1 MSRESL
7 HPVLILKNCQPLEEE
22 GLGSFSKAPN
32 KATMHL
38 HFYGLCFSKTRS
50 KWPVALTLK
59 SPRWCMS
66 RDRFGSIKRWKLAD
80 EGTYWG
86 AQGEQRNGLLL
97 PPPRRSWLTLDLN
110 MPESS
115 ISYKELG
122 GRTQSINSVLAYGSA
137 TCPFFS
143 TSSFSMRNPGPLC
156 CLPWE
161 HRPTMAFLLLTSTIC
176 ESRVTIETTL
186 CSPQTFAQKRNY
198 MFSTRGRK
206 KK

>member
-59 SPRWCMS
+59 SPRWCIS

-137 TCPFFS
+137 TCLFFS
-143 TSSFSMRNPGPLC
+143 TSSSSMRNPWPPVLSALGTQTNHGFPLIDQHY
-156 CLPWE
+156 LWIQSYYRN
-161 HRPTMAFLLLTSTIC
+161 HTMQPPDIC
-176 ESRVTIETTL
+176 SE
-186 CSPQTFAQKRNY
+186 
-198 MFSTRGRK
+198 K
-206 KK
+206 KLHV